1 MPTFKVQGQV
11 YHLIGSLLPEND
23 PKFLQIHFVS
33 DYQEQANI
41 RNHNFPQLN
50 NNLICLLQ
58 NMLHEINPYVHSF
71 KAALESIPQGQT
83 DDYKFVISADKRP
96 TAGHPGRYNTPVAN
110 EVAAVLGG
118 PRMRATRHR
127 VALSR

>member
-1 MPTFKVQGQV
+1 
-11 YHLIGSLLPEND
+11 
-23 PKFLQIHFVS
+23 
-33 DYQEQANI
+33 
-41 RNHNFPQLN
+41 
-50 NNLICLLQ
+50 
-58 NMLHEINPYVHSF
+58 MLHEINPYVHSF

-110 EVAAVLGG
+110 EVLSSCFGG
-118 PRMRATRHR
+118 LRMRATRHR